1 MPDFNLPGH
10 RPADAAS
17 AEAQVHLLAAEGS
30 YELLN
35 ESTVPDGLGGSD
47 NFLLFEG
54 YNEWGMPA
62 VAAHLHHNE
71 DGETFALAAEP
82 MPTFAAA
89 TAWLVQRGADPEQ
102 FLQHARGAGA
112 PADARSAAA
121 AARIVESGSRYQLVE
136 HGIEY
141 GETWALLRDSSAASA
156 ERPFLLQ
163 LESAHHKRGYIL
175 REGSFS
181 SPQEVQQWLENRRT
195 PLPPV
200 VGDEVTVVVS
210 PQASAARA
218 RTTGA
223 GQRGSGAP
231 EPAAVLAGAAAVS
244 RRAVR

>member
-1 MPDFNLPGH
+1 MPDFNLPGR
-10 RPADAAS
+10 RPADADS

-30 YELLN
+30 YELLS
-35 ESTVPDGLGGSD
+35 ESTVPDALGGSD
-47 NFLLFEG
+47 NFFLFEG

-71 DGETFALAAEP
+71 DDKTFTLAAEP
-82 MPTFAAA
+82 APTFAAGA
-89 TAWLVQRGADPEQ
+89 AWLVQHGADPQQ

-141 GETWALLRDSSAASA
+141 GETWALLRDNAAVSA

-163 LESAHHKRGYIL
+163 LESAHHQRGYTL

-181 SPQEVQQWLENRRT
+181 SPQEVQQWLESRRT

-200 VGDEVTVVVS
+200 VGDEVSVVVS

-223 GQRGSGAP
+223 GQRATAQ
-231 EPAAVLAGAAAVS
+231 EPAAVLTGASVVS